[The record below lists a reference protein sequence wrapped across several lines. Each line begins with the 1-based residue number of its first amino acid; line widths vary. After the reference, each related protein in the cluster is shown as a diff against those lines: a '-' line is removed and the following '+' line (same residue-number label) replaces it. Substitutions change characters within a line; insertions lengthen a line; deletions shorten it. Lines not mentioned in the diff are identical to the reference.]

1 MLSGDDLVA
10 IVSQKGVDAI
20 LTVGPLRGRSI
31 EIAMAALASGN
42 RAPVLIPVDAAEGMA
57 ARGPEYQKADI
68 PAGFFRGSP
77 PQPKEDVA
85 TISIAVRLEARQNLS
100 EEVVTR
106 LTKRLFAMR
115 RSLQSEVPVAAA
127 MEKPDTEKGS
137 ADAVHPGASAYY
149 ENNEKSF
156 MDQYGDW
163 LYISAMAFSGL
174 GSVIAAMFGLTR
186 ARARKAALGLVDQLI
201 EVKQVAH
208 TTQELSR
215 LGGLEAQIEDLSTK
229 GLRFARDNNFDEAGL
244 AALRL
249 AIDEARRAI
258 SDRRN
263 ELQAKPSLVTD
274 AS

>member
-1 MLSGDDLVA
+1 
-10 IVSQKGVDAI
+10 
-20 LTVGPLRGRSI
+20 
-31 EIAMAALASGN
+31 MAALASGN

-106 LTKRLFAMR
+106 LTKRLFAIR
-115 RSLQSEVPVAAA
+115 RSLQSEVPGAAA
-127 MEKPDTEKGS
+127 IEKPDTEKGS

-201 EVKQVAH
+201 EVKQVAIQRRNCPALADWRRKSK
-208 TTQELSR
+208 TYQQRACASRVITISTR
-215 LGGLEAQIEDLSTK
+215 LGWPRYGSPLTK
-229 GLRFARDNNFDEAGL
+229 RVGRSAIGATNSKQSHRSSPMLRRRDH
-244 AALRL
+244 
-249 AIDEARRAI
+249 
-258 SDRRN
+258 
-263 ELQAKPSLVTD
+263 Q
-274 AS
+274 